1 MIKPTKWSS
10 SRLERHFLEHKPPPR
25 QLTPLII
32 LVITYWVGYKILRL
46 QLPIYL
52 NGKNFIKISCIHT
65 VISSAPKSNALFVSL
80 TSRPAKNIS
89 HHCADNFRSYQQ
101 NAYNCPYHAMVKNSF
116 KNPVST
122 SWSVA
127 PTKSNHLL
135 LVTQP
140 NTPKKFHQNL
150 STFRAILLREK
161 HNLCGAGNNNKYSW
175 RAFINSNDLRYSC
188 IFIRNAP
195 VVQLHRSPLMSRT
208 QLLIKA
214 EKCHCVKWY
223 FLVHR
228 FNFLP
233 MPTTHI
239 GASENRTQVWW
250 KSSALIS
257 EHPVRAPG
265 LKE

>member
-1 MIKPTKWSS
+1 
-10 SRLERHFLEHKPPPR
+10 
-25 QLTPLII
+25 
-32 LVITYWVGYKILRL
+32 
-46 QLPIYL
+46 
-52 NGKNFIKISCIHT
+52 
-65 VISSAPKSNALFVSL
+65 
-80 TSRPAKNIS
+80 
-89 HHCADNFRSYQQ
+89 
-101 NAYNCPYHAMVKNSF
+101 MVKNSF

-127 PTKSNHLL
+127 SPKSNHLL

-161 HNLCGAGNNNKYSW
+161 HNLCGAGNNKQVQLE
-175 RAFINSNDLRYSC
+175 SNDLRYSC
-188 IFIRNAP
+188 IFIRNAA
-195 VVQLHRSPLMSRT
+195 VVQLHRSPLMSHT

-228 FNFLP
+228 FNFLL
-233 MPTTHI
+233 MPRTTHI
-239 GASENRTQVWW
+239 GASENRPQVRW
-250 KSSALIS
+250 KSSTLIA
-257 EHPVRAPG
+257 ERPVWAPG